1 MTYPDPLLASTK
13 EDTGDRW
20 LAALQAA
27 GAAQDVVSIRRKL
40 RDAED
45 GTSELWAVVVL
56 LDEVAL
62 LPATQR
68 RVRLKRLEDALQ
80 RIMLNDGYDAVPLVS
95 FRTKADEAEQAA
107 MATITEGRSDS

>member
-80 RIMLNDGYDAVPLVS
+80 RIMLNDGYDAVPRPALVS
-95 FRTKADEAEQAA
+95 FRTQADEAEARRRA
-107 MATITEGRSDS
+107 PY